1 MASYFVTNVFVR
13 QLHAGIKENVAAH
26 ISSSIMPLQLK
37 EMGEGR
43 DGEKGKG
50 SIHCECSILTYDS

>member
-43 DGEKGKG
+43 EGEKGKE